1 MNLRKEA
8 ISMNKKAR
16 KLWYLIAICAIVL
29 FTLILVACVLDL
41 GEKLRN
47 INKYVEYAFYV
58 VVVLIVFF
66 GIINPIRI
74 IVNSPSFSSEVV
86 DNQSRKQRKT
96 YRLVAKNIVKNN
108 DLSEEH
114 KKLLLNYKNYDELQL
129 NLQIVFEKA
138 IRPQLNDIMIRK
150 AKTVLIS
157 TAICQNA
164 RVDMITVF
172 TVDINMV
179 KELVV
184 RCGFRPNMVNLSK
197 LLTKIFTTALIAE
210 GLQSISM
217 DDILPQ
223 SATNALKELPF
234 VKPIISSITQGLANA
249 LLTLRIGCVARRYL
263 FKDGACITK
272 EHIRRQAFKDA
283 MLLYPQVVA
292 GTLTFVPKKIV
303 NFFTKKK
310 DDTKLIEEK

>member
-1 MNLRKEA
+1 
-8 ISMNKKAR
+8 MNKKAR

-47 INKYVEYAFYV
+47 INKYVEYTFYAI
-58 VVVLIVFF
+58 VVLIVFF

-223 SATNALKELPF
+223 SATNALKDLPF

-272 EHIRRQAFKDA
+272 EDIRRQAFKDA

-310 DDTKLIEEK
+310 EDTKLIEEK

>member
-263 FKDGACITK
+263 FKDGACITN
-272 EHIRRQAFKDA
+272 EDIRRQAFKDA

>member
-1 MNLRKEA
+1 
-8 ISMNKKAR
+8 MNKKAR
-16 KLWYLIAICAIVL
+16 KLWYLIGICAIVL

-47 INKYVEYAFYV
+47 INKYVEYAFYAI
-58 VVVLIVFF
+58 VVLIVFF

-96 YRLVAKNIVKNN
+96 YRLVAKNIAKNN

-184 RCGFRPNMVNLSK
+184 RCGFRPNMVNLSR

-272 EHIRRQAFKDA
+272 EDIRRQAFKDA

-310 DDTKLIEEK
+310 EDTKLIEEK

>member
-1 MNLRKEA
+1 
-8 ISMNKKAR
+8 MNKKAR

-47 INKYVEYAFYV
+47 INKYVEYTFYAI
-58 VVVLIVFF
+58 VVLIVFF

-223 SATNALKELPF
+223 SATNALKDLPF

-272 EHIRRQAFKDA
+272 EDIRRQAFKDA

-310 DDTKLIEEK
+310 ENTKLIEEK

>member
-1 MNLRKEA
+1 
-8 ISMNKKAR
+8 
-16 KLWYLIAICAIVL
+16 
-29 FTLILVACVLDL
+29 
-41 GEKLRN
+41 
-47 INKYVEYAFYV
+47 
-58 VVVLIVFF
+58 
-66 GIINPIRI
+66 
-74 IVNSPSFSSEVV
+74 
-86 DNQSRKQRKT
+86 
-96 YRLVAKNIVKNN
+96 
-108 DLSEEH
+108 
-114 KKLLLNYKNYDELQL
+114 
-129 NLQIVFEKA
+129 
-138 IRPQLNDIMIRK
+138 
-150 AKTVLIS
+150 
-157 TAICQNA
+157 
-164 RVDMITVF
+164 
-172 TVDINMV
+172 
-179 KELVV
+179 
-184 RCGFRPNMVNLSK
+184 
-197 LLTKIFTTALIAE
+197 LTKIFTTALIAE

-272 EHIRRQAFKDA
+272 EDIRRQAFKDA

>member
-1 MNLRKEA
+1 
-8 ISMNKKAR
+8 MNKKAR

-47 INKYVEYAFYV
+47 INKYVEYAFYAI
-58 VVVLIVFF
+58 VVLIVFF

-272 EHIRRQAFKDA
+272 EDIRRQAFKDA

-310 DDTKLIEEK
+310 EDTKLIEEK

>member
-1 MNLRKEA
+1 
-8 ISMNKKAR
+8 MNKKAR

-47 INKYVEYAFYV
+47 INKYVEYTFYAI
-58 VVVLIVFF
+58 VVLIVFF

-96 YRLVAKNIVKNN
+96 YRLVAKNIAKNN

-272 EHIRRQAFKDA
+272 EDIRRQAFKDA

-310 DDTKLIEEK
+310 EDTKLIEEK

>member
-1 MNLRKEA
+1 
-8 ISMNKKAR
+8 MNKKAR

-272 EHIRRQAFKDA
+272 EDIRRQAFKDA

-310 DDTKLIEEK
+310 EDTKLIEEK